1 MQFPNPKKPFGY
13 RLTGSAGV
21 ISPAPVAGGMEGK
34 KRLAY
39 SLLCAGVAFVGVFHF
54 VLSSVYGYGLRQ
66 VSALLVAAALFGLL
80 LVNA

>member
-1 MQFPNPKKPFGY
+1 
-13 RLTGSAGV
+13 
-21 ISPAPVAGGMEGK
+21 MEGK

-39 SLLCAGVAFVGVFHF
+39 SLLCAGIAFVGVFHF

>member
-1 MQFPNPKKPFGY
+1 MQSPAGKKPFGWCFAE
-13 RLTGSAGV
+13 SVGV
-21 ISPAPVAGGMEGK
+21 IPSGPVAADMEGK

-66 VSALLVAAALFGLL
+66 VSALLVAAALFGFL